1 MSSLGDRFY
10 ANAITSSLSE
20 SAGCLVG
27 GVLILGAKVTTKR
40 LRLASCFSNLM
51 PAIGGLGLLMSYYG

>member
-1 MSSLGDRFY
+1 MSSLGGSFY

-27 GVLILGAKVTTKR
+27 GILILGPMVSSKR
-40 LRLASCFSNLM
+40 LRVASGISNLM
-51 PAIGGLGLLMSYYG
+51 PAIGGFGLLMSYYG